1 MISNKNPHNLL
12 MTIEQAGKLK
22 LWSFDFVKRVGSG
35 PSVVETDLVMKES
48 DNSDSI
54 FLQESSLLFVCINF

>member
-22 LWSFDFVKRVGSG
+22 LWCFDFVKRVGSG